1 MSPILPYK
9 HDINP
14 GIRIIPDIITKNEA
28 NEIWEVSHKHIIPKF
43 GLKGDFGKSD
53 TVLIDGVKA
62 STKMNTIRVTGRFE
76 NSKQVL
82 APWAYG
88 DSLKMEKLPTAFQVL
103 VKRIQNI
110 DGFRFGPCR
119 DVTINYRQDSF
130 FKLDPHIDPKS
141 DGEDVCIISIG
152 PSPTVVTFTP
162 PISGLKNIPQTSP
175 IALAAKRQRTNAS
188 EISLL
193 SWSDADLDVLSLPR
207 FCIVFSHDARWVW
220 RHATRT
226 GVVASSLPN
235 STETIYCDF
244 FGSTKQLLP
253 RKPGERLSIVVA
265 FGKP

>member
-14 GIRIIPDIITKNEA
+14 GIRIIPDIITKIEA
-28 NEIWEVSHKHIIPKF
+28 KEIWEVSHKHIIPKF

-88 DSLKMEKLPTAFQVL
+88 DSFKMEKLPTAFQVL

-152 PSPTVVTFTP
+152 PSPTVVAFTP